1 MEEFEAMNA
10 SLIAERLRRAVDLLD
25 SRYTRLENDQSHRA
39 QLLAQRIEALEKSQ
53 ADQEA
58 RLRAVADGVIRLNTQ
73 GSLAAVGQ
81 SMLSLILAA
90 VAAWIGARR

>member
-1 MEEFEAMNA
+1 MDEVQNPG
-10 SLIAERLRRAVDLLD
+10 LLAERLRRAVDLLD
-25 SRYTRLENDQSHRA
+25 ARFARLDNDQLHRASLLEQRLES
-39 QLLAQRIEALEKSQ
+39 LERSQ

-73 GSLAAVGQ
+73 GSLAAIGQ

-90 VAAWIGARR
+90 LAAWVGAR